1 MSGDLA
7 RSLVDAAA
15 AVFPVDPCAPD
26 DRETVVDYD
35 LMSTTEAE
43 RAEEI
48 NLPEMYSVP
57 RWGPVNEVARA
68 AVTAVLET
76 LGAALDESARHH
88 DALGRIDVAEL
99 RGLAAEVKT
108 GEDR

>member
-26 DRETVVDYD
+26 DGETVVDYE
-35 LMSTTEAE
+35 LISTTEAE

-48 NLPEMYSVP
+48 NLPGMYSVP
-57 RWGPVNEVARA
+57 QWGPVEQIARA
-68 AVTAVLET
+68 AVAAVLET
-76 LGAALDESARHH
+76 LAAGIESQNWPMS
-88 DALGRIDVAEL
+88 VSKL
-99 RGLAAEVKT
+99 RQMAAEAR
-108 GEDR
+108 EDAV